1 VREFTL
7 NEVDT
12 KGKTKGRRSA
22 GGKRNLGETD
32 ISKSND
38 PKKAKVE
45 PPNFHQLATDSTSKY
60 SHTLPINFYEVAKQL
75 FDEFWNL
82 QFDNKEVDFAFFAN
96 ITIHNCRDY
105 GLTTFSEKSYS
116 LTVINVRDHLKID
129 LLFFFS
135 NYQFF
140 SPSVRQSCLIT
151 IICHWMTF
159 CMISISCLRIS

>member
-1 VREFTL
+1 VIKLDVPRQVREFTL
-7 NEVDT
+7 NEADT
-12 KGKTKGRRSA
+12 KGKTKGRRST

-32 ISKSND
+32 IYKSND

-45 PPNFHQLATDSTSKY
+45 PPNFHQLATDTTSKY

-116 LTVINVRDHLKID
+116 LTVINVSDHLIID
-129 LLFFFS
+129 GVVFFS
-135 NYQFF
+135 
-140 SPSVRQSCLIT
+140 
-151 IICHWMTF
+151 
-159 CMISISCLRIS
+159 